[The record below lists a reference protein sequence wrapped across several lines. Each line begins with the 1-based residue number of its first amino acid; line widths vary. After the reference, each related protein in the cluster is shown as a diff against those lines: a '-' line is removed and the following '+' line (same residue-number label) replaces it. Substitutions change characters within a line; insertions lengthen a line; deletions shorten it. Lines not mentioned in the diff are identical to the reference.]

1 MNNKMKTEFLVDPKF
16 ARDDVMVFDF
26 QEFEEIN
33 VDKSL
38 LEEELARYLDHIC
51 RQEEEIPVILLLRRT
66 VSLSIVDLFKMTL
79 KVAGEF
85 SCSAVQFV
93 VGSEGIRDYL
103 ENQIPPIDPMRKEF
117 LLKNYTVIL
126 ATGDISEVEADAIVN
141 ASNTR
146 LILGAGVSGA
156 ISAKAGASLQTE
168 MSAIAARKSLKAGDA
183 VITGSHSLANC
194 RHIIHTAT
202 VEGSLETVCM
212 AVQNC
217 LAICIEKR
225 IDCIAFP
232 ALGTGTGGLGIEVC
246 AKGMIEALMAFYRKE
261 RSDLYP
267 KTVIFIL
274 WTKGSFSVFLE
285 TFRAVLN
292 DDV

>member
-1 MNNKMKTEFLVDPKF
+1 MKIEFLVDPKF

-26 QEFEEIN
+26 QEFEWIN
-33 VDKSL
+33 DEKSVI
-38 LEEELARYLDHIC
+38 EEELAEYFDHIC
-51 RQEEEIPVILLLRRT
+51 RREEEIPVILLLRRT
-66 VSLSIVDLFKMTL
+66 VYFSIVDLFIMSL
-79 KVAGEF
+79 KVAGEL

-93 VGSEGIRDYL
+93 IGSEGIRDYL
-103 ENQIPPIDPMRKEF
+103 ENQIPPIDTMREEF

-146 LILGAGVSGA
+146 LVLGAGVSGA

-168 MSAIAARKSLKAGDA
+168 MSAIAARKTPKAGDA
-183 VITGSHSLANC
+183 VITSSHSLAKC
-194 RHIIHTAT
+194 RYIIHAAT
-202 VEGSLETVCM
+202 VEGSPETVSM

-217 LAICIEKR
+217 LAICMEKR
-225 IDCIAFP
+225 IACIAFP

-246 AKGMIEALMAFYRKE
+246 AKVMIETLMSFYRKDC
-261 RSDLYP
+261 SKLYP

-274 WTKGSFSVFLE
+274 WTKSSFSVFLE
-285 TFRAVLN
+285 TFRAALN
-292 DDV
+292 DNI